1 MNTDDVSAKIRT
13 KDLKAQGKLTYFIIR
28 LVIANIE
35 LFVRSLTASEDA
47 EIASFIGTKTFSQ
60 LNMISKGIMKT

>member
-1 MNTDDVSAKIRT
+1 MNTDAESAKIRT
-13 KDLKAQGKLTYFIIR
+13 KDLKAQGKLTYFIMR